1 MEQLHYILCD
11 SKTNTSYRYKDVWTS
26 FNTSGWWPGIAPNAA
41 ANSNKSGVDDFSLQN
56 THYWR
61 FKNIKVTYL
70 LPKDWLKESK
80 IASNASVY
88 LDLQNTLLLT
98 NYEGLDPE
106 MEQNASPLPIP
117 FTVVVGVDI
126 TF

>member
-1 MEQLHYILCD
+1 MER
-11 SKTNTSYRYKDVWTS
+11 SK
-26 FNTSGWWPGIAPNAA
+26 F
-41 ANSNKSGVDDFSLQN
+41 
-56 THYWR
+56 
-61 FKNIKVTYL
+61 
-70 LPKDWLKESK
+70 
-80 IASNASVY
+80 ASNASIY
-88 LDLQNTLLLT
+88 MDLQNTLLLT